1 MHAGQGVTDPP
12 THPLNQ
18 AALFGNGLHIST
30 VSYTVLESHNTTH
43 FHLCIFYGS
52 GTLMFESQG
61 LGGGAEAC
69 VEDWGLMKSSTT
81 AACCV
86 CLPFSTAARTSEMEG
101 RRGGGRERSTSETEA
116 DV

>member
-1 MHAGQGVTDPP
+1 
-12 THPLNQ
+12 
-18 AALFGNGLHIST
+18 
-30 VSYTVLESHNTTH
+30 
-43 FHLCIFYGS
+43 
-52 GTLMFESQG
+52 MFESQG

-101 RRGGGRERSTSETEA
+101 RERSTSETEA